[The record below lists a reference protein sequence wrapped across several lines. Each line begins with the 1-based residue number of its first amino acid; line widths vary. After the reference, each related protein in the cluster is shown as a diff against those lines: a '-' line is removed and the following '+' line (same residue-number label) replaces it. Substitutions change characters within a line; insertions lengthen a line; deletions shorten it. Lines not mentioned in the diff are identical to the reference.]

1 MEYITLNNGVKMP
14 AVGFGVY
21 QIRDAA
27 ECTRTVLDAIDAGY
41 RLIDTAQSYGNEAA
55 VGEAIR
61 QAPVPREE
69 LFVASKVWIT
79 NNGYEKAKESIDKTL
94 ATMGLDYLDLMLI
107 HQPLGD
113 VYGTYRAMTEAYKAG
128 KLRAIGISNFYVDR
142 MVDFAKF
149 NEVVPAVNQVEV
161 NIFQQRIADVPWHN
175 KLGVT
180 MQAWAPFA
188 EGKNGMFE
196 NETLKAIGA
205 KYGKS
210 VGQVV
215 LRWLVQRG
223 IVPLAKTVRKE
234 RMIEN
239 ISIFDFT
246 LSDEDMQTIAAL
258 DQQTSAFFNHQD
270 PGVVEMLA
278 GLVRNV

>member
-1 MEYITLNNGVKMP
+1 MESITLNNGVRMP

-21 QIRDAA
+21 QIKDAA
-27 ECTRTVLDAIDAGY
+27 QCTRTVLDAIDTGY

-55 VGEAIR
+55 VGEAVR
-61 QAPVPREE
+61 QSSVPREE
-69 LFVASKVWIT
+69 LFLTSKVWIS
-79 NNGYEKAKESIDKTL
+79 NHGYERAKASIDKTL
-94 ATMGLDYLDLMLI
+94 QTMGLDYLDLMLI

-113 VYGTYRAMTEAYKAG
+113 VYGTYRAMTEAFRAG
-128 KLRAIGISNFYVDR
+128 KLRAIGISNFYADR

-161 NIFQQRIADVPWHN
+161 NVFQQRIADKPWHD
-175 KLGVT
+175 KYGVV

-188 EGKNGMFE
+188 EGRNGLFE
-196 NETLKAIGA
+196 NETLRAIGA
-205 KYGKS
+205 QYGKS

-223 IVPLAKTVRKE
+223 IVPLAKTVHKE
-234 RMIEN
+234 RMAEN
-239 ISIFDFT
+239 LNIFDFQ
-246 LSDEDMQTIAAL
+246 LSEADMTAIAAL

-270 PGVVEMLA
+270 PGTVEMLA
-278 GLVRNV
+278 NLVRNV